1 MDHFDKLLE
10 DARKIQVGEY
20 HDSSMI
26 DTNAVL
32 NTNVKQIEQT
42 KKTFEGEM
50 QGRFKKLA
58 DSTKKLNFKK
68 SKLLEDLDY
77 MLRGQLHDLTKDS

>member
-1 MDHFDKLLE
+1 
-10 DARKIQVGEY
+10 
-20 HDSSMI
+20 
-26 DTNAVL
+26 
-32 NTNVKQIEQT
+32 
-42 KKTFEGEM
+42 M